1 MKRILALLML
11 LATVFLLCA
20 CPGGS
25 PVEPPVTNPCPD
37 CGKSP
42 CECEKDPPQENC
54 PVCGMYPCQCDIDE
68 NIVYGD
74 GAAMAGTGDTLQ
86 ADAPALSQRPYD
98 EGSATDKSGADL
110 FRQEFFGNG
119 VIRVTDTSAYTL
131 KNQKNKTYGGV
142 AGTAVLI
149 PAGLTLANN
158 EQITIKN
165 AVIVGDLEI
174 SSGKQLVFENVQFVG
189 SITIKNRASDV
200 VFKDCR
206 LSSLNSAAENLSL
219 INCFVSYN
227 GVGVTSE
234 GNGLYVKNCRFEG
247 TGTALSS
254 AAADAEIRNVTVK
267 GDENGIGIE
276 VKGAEAVNT
285 LIATSAIRGVQ
296 TSILIDSACNTVAVL
311 NSLISVKT
319 LNNTNVYV
327 CENAMGGRLIGE
339 SNNYFLANGNTY
351 AEDGRDHRPIL
362 SGNENTNGDTITNVS
377 ARAEVGANEDLL
389 PHLNKELF
397 VGMERKLTVKEY
409 GVAKEMT
416 LYSHILEKAK
426 SEDIVIIAPGAYAV
440 DETAAFSSLHNGT
453 TIYAYGVLAEGV
465 ALDSACYNKSHIT
478 TFGVT
483 GLAIK
488 GLSIGYEQPSCG
500 QVYIL
505 EKLGNNEV
513 KVITAAGF
521 WNEFTLTGSNFIRN
535 TGDCSYVKAGTNYIY
550 GELMV
555 KSTTKNSD
563 GTMTVKFSDAA
574 YYDLL
579 KKGDILTQRADA
591 YSWVVHTRKSQDILL
606 EDFTQYG
613 YAGGYAFYEEENLSG
628 TVYHRVADT
637 TKAATVIDKDTYER
651 YSNLEKE
658 YGVDLEIDR
667 ERIDGK
673 YRYRGPAPKISSLD
687 GMHATASTQ
696 GSQMI
701 SCIVENMTDD
711 GMNMNAYHA
720 RLGGWKD
727 NGDGTLTLI
736 YKACLTSRLWG
747 QGKLQPDGKRKVD
760 YIRYCADFREGDR
773 VYIYNA
779 AGQLFCD
786 TKALSAGWEYDT
798 IKSTYDKV
806 VETDIVR
813 YAVKVNK
820 DDVDM
825 SALDGYDLTND
836 SQVDS
841 TKVLVDNMSRSSA
854 DFLVDN
860 CYFHNGSTNGVR
872 AKCGTVKHTTFRDIA
887 KTALSAVYDIWWGES
902 VVAND
907 LLFEKN
913 LIDHTSYN
921 TYGAPTLDHPSAD
934 YKYTAICIMGL
945 GDGKIMDEDRL
956 LFKNIIIRD
965 NKFMNRSL
973 SLYNYLVFI
982 RSAANVQFTGND
994 FGSSEEEDGLDKL
1007 ALVLYLNGAVNIDL
1021 SGNTYSPF
1029 IEGMIERYVEGD
1041 SYKDIHGSDV
1051 GDRIKDKEPA
1061 PEPEE

>member
-11 LATVFLLCA
+11 RATVFLLCA

-189 SITIKNRASDV
+189 SVTIKNRASDV

-351 AEDGRDHRPIL
+351 PADDKNHAALL
-362 SGNENTNGDTITNVS
+362 SDNTNKNGDTVTDVN
-377 ARAEVGANEDLL
+377 ARAEVGANEEIL
-389 PHLNKELF
+389 PHVNRELF
-397 VGMERKLTVKEY
+397 TGMPRRKTVRQY
-409 GVAKEMT
+409 GVEHERQ
-416 LYSHILEKAK
+416 LYAYILEEGRQA
-426 SEDIVIIAPGAYAV
+426 DCVVVAPGAY
-440 DETAAFSSLHNGT
+440 ETEMTAHFTSAHNGLT
-453 TIYAYGVLAEGV
+453 VYAYGVLSEGIEYEHKSYNIQHIV
-465 ALDSACYNKSHIT
+465 AD
-478 TFGVT
+478 GVT
-483 GLAIK
+483 DLTVK
-488 GLSIGYEQPSCG
+488 GLVMGYAQPSCG
-500 QVYIL
+500 QIYIL
-505 EKLGNNEV
+505 KKLTNSKMLAVTG
-513 KVITAAGF
+513 AGF
-521 WNEFTLTGSNFIRN
+521 
-535 TGDCSYVKAGTNYIY
+535 
-550 GELMV
+550 
-555 KSTTKNSD
+555 
-563 GTMTVKFSDAA
+563 
-574 YYDLL
+574 
-579 KKGDILTQRADA
+579 
-591 YSWVVHTRKSQDILL
+591 
-606 EDFTQYG
+606 
-613 YAGGYAFYEEENLSG
+613 
-628 TVYHRVADT
+628 
-637 TKAATVIDKDTYER
+637 
-651 YSNLEKE
+651 
-658 YGVDLEIDR
+658 
-667 ERIDGK
+667 
-673 YRYRGPAPKISSLD
+673 
-687 GMHATASTQ
+687 
-696 GSQMI
+696 
-701 SCIVENMTDD
+701 
-711 GMNMNAYHA
+711 
-720 RLGGWKD
+720 
-727 NGDGTLTLI
+727 
-736 YKACLTSRLWG
+736 
-747 QGKLQPDGKRKVD
+747 
-760 YIRYCADFREGDR
+760 
-773 VYIYNA
+773 
-779 AGQLFCD
+779 
-786 TKALSAGWEYDT
+786 
-798 IKSTYDKV
+798 
-806 VETDIVR
+806 
-813 YAVKVNK
+813 
-820 DDVDM
+820 
-825 SALDGYDLTND
+825 
-836 SQVDS
+836 
-841 TKVLVDNMSRSSA
+841 
-854 DFLVDN
+854 
-860 CYFHNGSTNGVR
+860 
-872 AKCGTVKHTTFRDIA
+872 
-887 KTALSAVYDIWWGES
+887 
-902 VVAND
+902 
-907 LLFEKN
+907 
-913 LIDHTSYN
+913 
-921 TYGAPTLDHPSAD
+921 
-934 YKYTAICIMGL
+934 
-945 GDGKIMDEDRL
+945 
-956 LFKNIIIRD
+956 
-965 NKFMNRSL
+965 
-973 SLYNYLVFI
+973 
-982 RSAANVQFTGND
+982 
-994 FGSSEEEDGLDKL
+994 
-1007 ALVLYLNGAVNIDL
+1007 
-1021 SGNTYSPF
+1021 
-1029 IEGMIERYVEGD
+1029 
-1041 SYKDIHGSDV
+1041 
-1051 GDRIKDKEPA
+1051 
-1061 PEPEE
+1061 